1 MQSTGFTKIFLGKY
15 LEISTKILI
24 FATMKSMNSN
34 SNTKKKVRLG
44 EITNILSGIY
54 IKGSPTG
61 EIACLQVKDL
71 LMPSPET
78 TASRIEYTP
87 KLDTYMLRKGDILF
101 AGKGTT
107 YLCKMFD
114 LDIPAVPST
123 TLYSI
128 RLQYDMVSPEYLC
141 WYLNHPSVVAAIKTM
156 QAGSGTPLIHKPAL
170 ENLEVIIPDKK
181 TQRLIVDLSSLQKRE
196 KEILEAIAEK
206 RMQITNQILIN
217 ELNK

>member
-1 MQSTGFTKIFLGKY
+1 MIIG
-15 LEISTKILI
+15 
-24 FATMKSMNSN
+24 SN
-34 SNTKKKVRLG
+34 QNTKDKIKLG
-44 EITNILSGIY
+44 DLAIILSGVY
-54 IKGSPTG
+54 MKGNPTG
-61 EIACLQVKDL
+61 KIACLQVKDL

-78 TASRIEYTP
+78 TALRIEYTS
-87 KLDTYMLRKGDILF
+87 KLDVYMLKKGDLLF

-107 YLCKMFD
+107 YLCKVFN

-128 RLQYDMVSPEYLC
+128 RLRSNIVSPEYLC
-141 WYLNHPSVVAAIKTM
+141 WYLNHPRMVAAVKTV
-156 QAGSGTPLIHKPAL
+156 QAGTGTPLIHKPTL
-170 ENLEVIIPDKK
+170 ENLEIIIPNQE
-181 TQRLIVDLSSLQKRE
+181 TQRLIVELSNLQKRE